1 MPKQER
7 KNENKTFR
15 LEVKDIGDD
24 GQVEGYL
31 ARFGNID
38 SYGDIIEKGAFTKT
52 LDETKVF
59 PLLWHHDPSEPRKV
73 VGTFTGK
80 QDAKGLLI
88 KGDFLPDADAQIVR
102 QKCTALLERGVKLGL
117 SIGFQAIKVGFD
129 KIKDQSV
136 RLLQEIRLGEG
147 SLTLFPSN
155 PLALVT
161 QVKSV
166 DDSALTEE
174 PGEEPTPGGEPQGHK
189 NEPVEDHSLDGYA
202 EALEVLRKFNS
213 EVTHA

>member
-1 MPKQER
+1 MAKQER
-7 KNENKTFR
+7 KVEHKSLE
-15 LEVKDIGDD
+15 LEVKEIGDD

-88 KGDFLPDADAQIVR
+88 KGDFLPDADGQAAR
-102 QKCTALLERGVKLGL
+102 EKCKALLGRGVKLGL

-129 KIKDQSV
+129 KVKDQSV
-136 RLLQEIRLGEG
+136 RLLQEVRLGEG
-147 SLTLFPSN
+147 SLTLFPAN

-161 QVKSV
+161 QVKSL

-174 PGEEPTPGGEPQGHK
+174 PDASTPPGEPQDDK
-189 NEPVEDHSLDGYA
+189 SEPVEDHSLDGYA